1 MRHAAA
7 VLTVFIAIWIPS
19 RAVATEAAA
28 APAISARI
36 HDYASLPVDLVR
48 RAQQRASEVYG
59 SIGVTLQ
66 WLHPIRPLELLA
78 EPLDPAAATA
88 QAGRELLIVILTAD
102 MARRHP
108 IGPDVVGLAAAT
120 LGGRGRVAY
129 VVSERVAQISNQ
141 AECHAMDVM
150 GLVVAHEIAH
160 LLLPFGS
167 HSAVGLM
174 RPRWRI
180 EDFRQEHTQFDFT
193 GWQAAFIRDALKP
206 ASAPTP

>member
-7 VLTVFIAIWIPS
+7 VLALFAATWIPP
-19 RAVATEAAA
+19 RAGAAEAAA
-28 APAISARI
+28 TPAISARI

-66 WLHPIRPLELLA
+66 WLDPIRPLELMA
-78 EPLDPAAATA
+78 EPIEPAAGATRS
-88 QAGRELLIVILTAD
+88 GRELLIVILTAD
-102 MARRHP
+102 MARRHT

-120 LGGRGRVAY
+120 LGGGGRVAY
-129 VVSERVAQISNQ
+129 VVSERISQISNQ

-174 RPRWRI
+174 RPRWRV
-180 EDFRQEHTQFDFT
+180 EDFRQAHTQFDFT
-193 GWQAAFIRDALKP
+193 GGQAAFIRDALKP
-206 ASAPTP
+206 AAAATP